1 MDETAVTT
9 VQKKCRVLGRKEKH
23 QIGSVSSG
31 ETGTNT
37 TVICCCNAAGHFVPP
52 MILFKRKR
60 MIPELTDGAPI
71 GRLVTNNES
80 GWMDRDTFNIWL
92 RHFAAEVKPSL
103 TKSC

>member
-1 MDETAVTT
+1 
-9 VQKKCRVLGRKEKH
+9 
-23 QIGSVSSG
+23 
-31 ETGTNT
+31 
-37 TVICCCNAAGHFVPP
+37 

-60 MIPELTDGAPI
+60 MVPELTDGAPI

-80 GWMDRDTFNIWL
+80 GWMDRDTFNVWL